1 MWLGER
7 RTAANWDQEF
17 AKSITMHH
25 HRQVAFVFP
34 VSMSSHTKQPTI
46 LSTSGQLL
54 ALFNLRNSKCL
65 RGEWL
70 IQRGLGVCKAPRGLG
85 RERCANAEK
94 ELGARRDRGGRQ
106 PADSYKADV
115 APGPDPS
122 SPRGV
127 GLWASVGFPPPTF
140 KESKGRESRC
150 QQSLAPFPP

>member
-1 MWLGER
+1 MLGNSVYLLFKPITDLPTHRMGGMWLGER

-70 IQRGLGVCKAPRGLG
+70 IQRGLGVCKAPWAGTGEVCKPGERAGSEKRPW
-85 RERCANAEK
+85 REA
-94 ELGARRDRGGRQ
+94 AR
-106 PADSYKADV
+106 
-115 APGPDPS
+115 
-122 SPRGV
+122 
-127 GLWASVGFPPPTF
+127 
-140 KESKGRESRC
+140 
-150 QQSLAPFPP
+150 